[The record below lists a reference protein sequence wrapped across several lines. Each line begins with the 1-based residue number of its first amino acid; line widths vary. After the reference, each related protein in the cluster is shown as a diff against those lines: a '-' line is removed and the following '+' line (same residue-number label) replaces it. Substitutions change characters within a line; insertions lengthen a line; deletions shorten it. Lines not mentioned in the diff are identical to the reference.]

1 MRRKS
6 FGTVLVAVGLTAGL
20 ATAGGSPAV
29 AAGGPC
35 GTATTAAPATWD
47 HVVLVTFENKNQD
60 QIFKSGSAPYLTNLS
75 QQCGRGT
82 NMNTPDPLTSLANYI
97 ALTSGYTG
105 HPVHITANRGPK
117 TWPQDTV
124 SIFEQTRG
132 SWKELSE
139 SAPTNCYTGSK
150 AFNFTVNHTP
160 SAYYTRLSAECA
172 TKNVPMDATPDL
184 SAAFTL
190 VTPNKSHIMH
200 EDDAPGTTTQ
210 TQRIQAGDS
219 WAAEYLPKVFASP
232 QYEAGRTV
240 VIVTFDEGSSKRTDV
255 PFIVASPYTPV
266 GYTTNVRM
274 DHYATLKGME
284 QMLGL
289 DLLGHAA
296 DPETLS
302 IRDYYG
308 LK

>member
-1 MRRKS
+1 MRRMAL
-6 FGTVLVAVGLTAGL
+6 GIVVGVVVAAGL
-20 ATAGGSPAV
+20 ASSGGSVAV

-35 GTATTAAPATWD
+35 GTATGAAPTTWD
-47 HVVLVTFENKNQD
+47 HVILLIFENKNQD
-60 QIFKSGSAPYLTNLS
+60 QLFTSGAAPYLTKLS
-75 QQCGRGT
+75 QDCGRGT

-105 HPVHITANRGPK
+105 HPVHITTNRGPK
-117 TWPQDTV
+117 TWPQDTA
-124 SIFEQTRG
+124 SIFEQTQG
-132 SWKELSE
+132 SWKELAE
-139 SAPTNCYTGSK
+139 SAPTSCYTGST

-160 SAYYTRLSAECA
+160 APYYTRLAAQCA
-172 TKNVPMDATPDL
+172 TNDVPMPATPDL
-184 SAAFTL
+184 SADFTL
-190 VTPNKSHIMH
+190 LTPNKSHIMH
-200 EDDAPGTTTQ
+200 EDDAPGKTTQ
-210 TQRIQAGDS
+210 GQRMKAGDD

-232 QYEAGRTV
+232 QYQAGKTV
-240 VIVTFDEGSSKRTDV
+240 LIVTFDEGSSKRTDV
-255 PFIVASPYTPV
+255 PFIVVSPYTPV

-296 DPETLS
+296 DAGTPS
-302 IRDYYG
+302 IRDYFG